1 MSDTINI
8 KPSTFAWNSILFC
21 RTDTNDAFLEIKTDG
36 TVIWNG
42 RVVESD
48 ADFRAAM
55 MEVHQHMC
63 GSANGKLATARAPL
77 AEVERLRAEVAALK
91 AERDAL
97 AAQVNAL
104 RYPTSIM
111 VRIDDGWITPSNAAH
126 DIARLRSELATAK
139 SDRDEARREA
149 CVFEARYQE
158 VRNCPLD
165 IPSEHWIQGDA
176 KRIAVER
183 GWDCFEEAK

>member
-1 MSDTINI
+1 VSDTINI

-139 SDRDEARREA
+139 SDRDEARRWVCQILA
-149 CVFEARYQE
+149 NPSLVNDLA
-158 VRNCPLD
+158 
-165 IPSEHWIQGDA
+165 IPGEGSA
-176 KRIAVER
+176 KDFAAER
-183 GWDCFEEAK
+183 GWNCFDAKEVER